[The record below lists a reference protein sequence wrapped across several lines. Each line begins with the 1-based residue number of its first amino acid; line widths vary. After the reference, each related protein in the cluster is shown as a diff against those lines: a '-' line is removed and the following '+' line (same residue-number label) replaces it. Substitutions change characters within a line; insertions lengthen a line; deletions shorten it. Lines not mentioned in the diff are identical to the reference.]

1 MTMIPILRILAVSF
15 AALALTAIDG
25 SALAQPKDKPNKEQK
40 EDKGGQKEKKAKQH
54 KHENGK
60 ALVGDKIKTNG
71 KHKFHEHGKH
81 SAFVNVSNGKIAGV
95 SVTHAEKGAVPV
107 KKYKTKQKMADGS
120 SGGMQRVSLV
130 LTQSEYLGTTYIGY
144 SYIDDWG
151 EEVIYWFPYDMI
163 LDGDTGAVE
172 YVPAY

>member
-1 MTMIPILRILAVSF
+1 MIPILRMLAMSL
-15 AALALTAIDG
+15 AAVALVTAP
-25 SALAQPKDKPNKEQK
+25 AAMAQPKGKEQK
-40 EDKGGQKEKKAKQH
+40 EQKEQKGGQKEQKAKH

-81 SAFVNVSNGKIAGV
+81 SAFVNVSGGKIAGV

-107 KKYKTKQKMADGS
+107 KKYKTKQKMADAT
-120 SGGMQRVSLV
+120 SGGLQRVSLV

-144 SYIDDWG
+144 AYIDDWG

-163 LDGDTGAVE
+163 LDGDTGAIE

>member
-1 MTMIPILRILAVSF
+1 MTSILRLLAVSV
-15 AALALTAIDG
+15 AAMALITAP
-25 SALAQPKDKPNKEQK
+25 AAMAQPKEKEHKEQT
-40 EDKGGQKEKKAKQH
+40 EQKGGQKEQKAKH
-54 KHENGK
+54 KHENGQ

-81 SAFVNVSNGKIAGV
+81 SAYVNVSNGKIAGV
-95 SVTHAEKGAVPV
+95 SVTHSEKGEVPV
-107 KKYKTKQKMADGS
+107 KKYKTKQKMVDA
-120 SGGMQRVSLV
+120 SGGGIQRVSLM

-151 EEVIYWFPYDMI
+151 EEIIYWFPYDMI
-163 LDGDTGAVE
+163 LDGDTGAIE